1 TRPKNTSTNYTVRID
16 IYEKNSFEFRGTWAF
31 SIQFLFLPVHRTAVQ
46 LHIPPTKAILQGQE
60 TEKCG
65 NHGHY
70 LQYVNTNGTFCK
82 CDKGWSGLNCDIQYT
97 CNCSPDSLCLGPN
110 LCLCPLRKFGPR
122 CYLKRSKCSCKN
134 GGFCA
139 WNDEWISQH
148 NASWCIC
155 PDGFS
160 GLTCE
165 IRDTEILISFASD
178 VAIPSSILL
187 HFIQVYGKRNPHNH
201 TTIFKKIALDQNTVK
216 IYRNDPFHILFIE
229 IEPKTYYFSVLQENY
244 HSSAN
249 ITSVITRSKRCLPII
264 ELFNTTIVTRHLLR
278 RIKLYHMPCQQ
289 RTKLD
294 CFYDETHMCICNHD
308 LQQANCFNFNH
319 NMTYNCK
326 GKSLCENEGRCFY
339 DKPDCPTLF
348 MCVCDECSYGSRCQ
362 FSTKGFAVSLDTILG
377 YHIKP
382 DVSFGQQR
390 VSIKITVTIAM
401 IMLVCGLANSVLS
414 IMTFQTKK
422 MREVGCGC
430 YLLVSSYTSAIVFIL
445 FALKFYFLIASH
457 MNIITNRIFLSLNCI
472 LIDFLI
478 KILVNIIDWLTTC
491 VGIERTVVTYQEK
504 KLDKAKTKRIAK
516 WIIIFIFVLTI
527 TTNLQDLINRHL
539 MDDEEENRTW
549 CIVKYSSSV
558 QTFNSAILLLHF
570 LCPFILNIISA
581 FIIVFKVA
589 YQRSNVQKQISYQ
602 KHLRQQFYQLKHIFI
617 SPIILITLAL
627 PRLVISFLSGCMKS
641 PRNPWLFLCGY
652 LISFAPHMSIF
663 IVFVIPSKHYKKEFD
678 ATFGYVKRYLL
689 NRLRNR
695 AT

>member
-1 TRPKNTSTNYTVRID
+1 RPKNTSTNYTVRID

-82 CDKGWSGLNCDIQYT
+82 CDKGC
-97 CNCSPDSLCLGPN
+97 
-110 LCLCPLRKFGPR
+110 
-122 CYLKRSKCSCKN
+122 
-134 GGFCA
+134 
-139 WNDEWISQH
+139 
-148 NASWCIC
+148 
-155 PDGFS
+155 
-160 GLTCE
+160 
-165 IRDTEILISFASD
+165 
-178 VAIPSSILL
+178 
-187 HFIQVYGKRNPHNH
+187 
-201 TTIFKKIALDQNTVK
+201 
-216 IYRNDPFHILFIE
+216 
-229 IEPKTYYFSVLQENY
+229 VLQENY

-362 FSTKGFAVSLDTILG
+362 FSTKGFAVSRDTILG

-382 DVSFGQQR
+382 DGSFGQQR

-549 CIVKYSSSV
+549 CI
-558 QTFNSAILLLHF
+558 
-570 LCPFILNIISA
+570 
-581 FIIVFKVA
+581 
-589 YQRSNVQKQISYQ
+589 
-602 KHLRQQFYQLKHIFI
+602 
-617 SPIILITLAL
+617 
-627 PRLVISFLSGCMKS
+627 
-641 PRNPWLFLCGY
+641 
-652 LISFAPHMSIF
+652 
-663 IVFVIPSKHYKKEFD
+663 
-678 ATFGYVKRYLL
+678 
-689 NRLRNR
+689 
-695 AT
+695 